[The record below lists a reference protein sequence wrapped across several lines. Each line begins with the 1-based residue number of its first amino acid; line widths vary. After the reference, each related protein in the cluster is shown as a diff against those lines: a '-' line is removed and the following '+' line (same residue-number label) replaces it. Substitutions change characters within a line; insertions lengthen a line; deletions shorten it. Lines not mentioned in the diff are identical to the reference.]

1 MLRIFFNETR
11 SIVVR
16 KTPHRYGNS
25 RAIWEWQ
32 CPQSTNI
39 QHTAQYRRLTRNE
52 KEKPRC
58 NGASQTPPCHPWWRT
73 RLVAAPVNQS
83 INQSRFFSG
92 LSNLNHCE
100 VHYSAR
106 RKNCCSRN
114 VFKWRLNDCNVEA
127 ETVCSGRGTTRRLV
141 PAERRALRSGTSTV
155 EVSGP
160 RYRGALLWTTL
171 YVSTAI
177 LNWIRSSTRS
187 QCKLIVVWENHR
199 RPQETT
205 GDPNRPQ
212 ES

>member
-1 MLRIFFNETR
+1 MEYSSSQDASPLRQLTCHMGMTMSSEYKYTAH
-11 SIVVR
+11 S
-16 KTPHRYGNS
+16 
-25 RAIWEWQ
+25 AIPSAYKKW
-32 CPQSTNI
+32 
-39 QHTAQYRRLTRNE
+39 

-106 RKNCCSRN
+106 RKDCCSRN
-114 VFKWRLNDCNVEA
+114 VFKWRLNDCNLEA

-160 RYRGALLWTTL
+160 RYRGALLWRTL

-177 LNWIRSSTRS
+177 LNWIRCSTRS
-187 QCKLIVVWENHR
+187 QCKLTVVWENHR